1 MRTEIIPLE
10 PDAVSTAEGK
20 SDDGYLLF
28 LQPFLKH
35 NLFLGMEITINNQ
48 LRSIA
53 ADSVTVQHVLDL
65 EIPKRQ
71 KGIAVAVNNV
81 IVPKG
86 EWESYPVL
94 SQDKIVIIKATQGG

>member
-1 MRTEIIPLE
+1 
-10 PDAVSTAEGK
+10 
-20 SDDGYLLF
+20 LLF
-28 LQPFLKH
+28 SAAIPEAKS
-35 NLFLGMEITINNQ
+35 FLGMEITINNQ

-53 ADSVTVQHVLDL
+53 ADSVTVQHILDL

-81 IVPKG
+81 IVPKT

>member
-1 MRTEIIPLE
+1 
-10 PDAVSTAEGK
+10 
-20 SDDGYLLF
+20 LLF
-28 LQPFLKH
+28 SAAIPEAQS
-35 NLFLGMEITINNQ
+35 FLGMEITINNQ

-53 ADSVTVQHVLDL
+53 ADSVTVQHILDM
-65 EIPKRQ
+65 EVPKRQ

-81 IVPKG
+81 IVPKA